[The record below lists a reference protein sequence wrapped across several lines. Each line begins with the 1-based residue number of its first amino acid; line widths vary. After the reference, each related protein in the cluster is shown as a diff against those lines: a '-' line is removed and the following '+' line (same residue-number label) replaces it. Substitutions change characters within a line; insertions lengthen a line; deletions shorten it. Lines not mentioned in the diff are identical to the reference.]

1 LFPLVL
7 PSLFPPTVLIAEGM
21 NLVTMKLIFCAL
33 TYLELMKEMNSTN

>member
-21 NLVTMKLIFCAL
+21 NLVTMKLICAL